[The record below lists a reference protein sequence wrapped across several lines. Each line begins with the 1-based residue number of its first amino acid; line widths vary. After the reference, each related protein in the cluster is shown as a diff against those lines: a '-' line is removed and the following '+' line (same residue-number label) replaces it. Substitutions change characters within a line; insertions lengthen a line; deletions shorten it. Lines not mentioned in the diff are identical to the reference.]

1 MNFNYAKGGFAA
13 VSLATLIA
21 VGAAS
26 APAVAQSTR
35 DKVLSIVSESA
46 KAGGAKEVKW
56 GNVGGSDAEFVVE
69 ESETVFETDG
79 KTSTLSAD
87 KVAYSGAKPSADGG
101 FTADK
106 ITATDL
112 ELESDDGTFE
122 VESLVVTNYV
132 GPSPASI
139 RAKTP
144 GGTRFDKIV
153 ATGIKAT
160 DDKDKTIPI
169 ASMTISTGDWV
180 GDTPRKVGFE
190 VKGVEVPVDAAD
202 EGMKDVAELG
212 YAKLSLDAAFTGTWD
227 DKTGRVVV
235 DGLSITGA
243 EMGSLKLGLTIGGL
257 TPEVLDAF
265 KKAENDQAKQ
275 MELLQAL
282 TVEKLLVR
290 YDDASLAKRVLATQ
304 AKKQGIP
311 ADALVQ
317 QLSAMVPML
326 VSAIGNKD
334 FEKKISTA
342 AGAFLKAPK
351 SLTIS
356 ATPAK
361 PTPVAEI
368 MGAAMMA
375 PQSLPTV
382 LGADVRAND

>member
-1 MNFNYAKGGFAA
+1 MNFTYAKGGFAA

-21 VGAAS
+21 VGAVS
-26 APAVAQSTR
+26 APAAAQSTR
-35 DKVLSIVSESA
+35 DKVLSIVAESA
-46 KAGGAKEVKW
+46 KAGGATEVKW

-69 ESETVFETDG
+69 ESETVFEHEG
-79 KTSTLSAD
+79 KTSTLTAD
-87 KVAYSGAKPSADGG
+87 KVAYSNAKPSADGG
-101 FTADK
+101 FTAEK

-112 ELESDDGTFE
+112 ELESDDGSFE
-122 VESLVVTNYV
+122 VESLVVTNYT

-144 GGTRFDKIV
+144 GSTRFDKIV

-160 DDKDKTIPI
+160 DEKDKTVPI

-180 GDTPRKVGFE
+180 GDTPRKIGFE

-202 EGMKDVAELG
+202 EGMKDIAELG

-227 DKTGRVVV
+227 DKTGRVVI
-235 DGLSITGA
+235 DGLSVTGA
-243 EMGSLKLGLTIGGL
+243 DMGSLKLGLSIGGL
-257 TPEVLDAF
+257 TPEVLAAF

-275 MELLQAL
+275 MELLQGL
-282 TVEKLLVR
+282 TVEKLTIR
-290 YDDASLAKRVLATQ
+290 YDDSSLAKRVLSAQ

-317 QLSAMVPML
+317 QLSSMVPML

-334 FEKKISTA
+334 FEKKIAAA